1 MEQNDKIKNKENFH
15 NNLRLLFIILLILV
29 VTFFSISRRKNL
41 KENHVVVIGVAIK
54 NTYGTGNDGV
64 EYKFDYQGKTYQD
77 WCFTDNSSIEGE
89 KYFVL
94 CNTENTDRS
103 ILLEKCPVPDT
114 IEKAPLNGW
123 QKIPV
128 KAYQKYVDEY
138 FE

>member
-1 MEQNDKIKNKENFH
+1 MKNKENRE
-15 NNLRLLFIILLILV
+15 NLLRLLLLILIGLI

-41 KENHVVVIGVAIK
+41 KENHVIVIGVAIK

-64 EYKFDYQGKTYQD
+64 DYMFEYQGKIYKE
-77 WCFTDNSSIEGE
+77 WCFTNNSSIEGG

-94 CNTENTDRS
+94 CHTKNMSRS
-103 ILLEKCPVPDT
+103 KLLEKCPVPDT

>member
-1 MEQNDKIKNKENFH
+1 MKNKENYY
-15 NNLRLLFIILLILV
+15 NNLRLLLLILV
-29 VTFFSISRRKNL
+29 GLIVTFFSISRRKNL
-41 KENHVVVIGVAIK
+41 KENHVVVIGFAIK
-54 NTYGTGNDGV
+54 NTYGSGNNGV
-64 EYKFDYQGKTYQD
+64 DYVFDYQGKTHQD

>member
-1 MEQNDKIKNKENFH
+1 MENKENYY
-15 NNLRLLFIILLILV
+15 NKLRLLLLILIGLI

-41 KENHVVVIGVAIK
+41 KENHVIVIGVAIK

-128 KAYQKYVDEY
+128 KAYQKNVDGY
-138 FE
+138 FETFVSD

>member
-1 MEQNDKIKNKENFH
+1 
-15 NNLRLLFIILLILV
+15 
-29 VTFFSISRRKNL
+29 
-41 KENHVVVIGVAIK
+41 
-54 NTYGTGNDGV
+54 
-64 EYKFDYQGKTYQD
+64 
-77 WCFTDNSSIEGE
+77 
-89 KYFVL
+89 L

>member
-1 MEQNDKIKNKENFH
+1 MKNKENF
-15 NNLRLLFIILLILV
+15 NNGLRLLFFLIMILG

-41 KENHVVVIGVAIK
+41 KENHVIVIGVAIK

-64 EYKFDYQGKTYQD
+64 EYKFDYQGKTYEE
-77 WCFTDNSSIEGE
+77 WCFTKTSTIEGE

-94 CNTENTDRS
+94 CNTENTSRS
-103 ILLEKCPVPDT
+103 KLLEKCPVPDT

-128 KAYQKYVDEY
+128 KAFQKNVDGY
-138 FE
+138 FETFISD